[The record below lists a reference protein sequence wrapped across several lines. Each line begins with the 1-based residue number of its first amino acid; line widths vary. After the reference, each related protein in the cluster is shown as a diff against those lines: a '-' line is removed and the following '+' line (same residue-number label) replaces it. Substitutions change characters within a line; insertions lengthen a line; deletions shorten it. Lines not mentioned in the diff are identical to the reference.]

1 LTSPTPSPPCLPL
14 VPGVLVAPRKI
25 AVLHAKALGDFIVT
39 LPALEAIKETY
50 PQAELVLLAKP
61 WVKNFLEARPSPV
74 DRVICVPVLPGVRD
88 DVETKGHPPPAGPD
102 SGSEEIEMFCQSM
115 HAEKFDAIIHMQG
128 DGRSVNPFI
137 KRLGAR
143 LTAGMRSHAAERI
156 DRFIPYVHYQNE
168 VLRNLEIAA
177 LIGAHTLRLEPRIE
191 VTKTDE
197 REITPLREVVAGRP
211 YIVIHAGADDSR
223 RVWPWSRFAEVAGT
237 LMEAGYQVILTGTPK
252 EEGLVAKIRQASG
265 RSAITSTA
273 LGLGALAA
281 LLQKSILV
289 ISNDTGPLH
298 LARAVGAS
306 TVGIFWAPNVLNW
319 GSLNRNRHRLAISWQ
334 IECPGCAVKPV
345 SPWPFQPSTAA
356 CDHPY
361 SFVESVSTEE
371 VLELASD
378 LLSSTQ

>member
-1 LTSPTPSPPCLPL
+1 
-14 VPGVLVAPRKI
+14 VHGVLAAPRKI
-25 AVLHAKALGDFIVT
+25 AVLQAKALGDFIVT
-39 LPALEAIKETY
+39 LPALQAIKETY

-88 DVETKGHPPPAGPD
+88 DVETKGRQAPAGPD
-102 SGSEEIEMFCQSM
+102 SDSENVRLFCQSM
-115 HAEKFDAIIHMQG
+115 CAEKFDAIIHMQG

-137 KRLGAR
+137 RRLGAR

-177 LIGAHTLRLEPRIE
+177 LIGASSDRLEPRIE
-191 VTKTDE
+191 VTEADE
-197 REITPLREVVAGRP
+197 QEITPMREIFDDRP
-211 YIVIHAGADDSR
+211 YIVIHPGADDFR
-223 RVWPWSRFAEVAGT
+223 RIWPWTRFAEVT
-237 LMEAGYQVILTGTPK
+237 RNLLDAGYRVVLTGTPK
-252 EEGLVAKIRQASG
+252 EKELIAGIREASS
-265 RSAITSTA
+265 RAAIACTS
-273 LGLGALAA
+273 LGLGGLAA
-281 LLQKSILV
+281 LLKNSVLM

-298 LARAVGAS
+298 LARAVGVS

-319 GSLNRNRHRLAISWQ
+319 GPLNRNRHRLAISWE

-345 SPWPFQPSTAA
+345 SPWPFQPATAA

-371 VLELASD
+371 VLELASE
-378 LLSSTQ
+378 LLSATP